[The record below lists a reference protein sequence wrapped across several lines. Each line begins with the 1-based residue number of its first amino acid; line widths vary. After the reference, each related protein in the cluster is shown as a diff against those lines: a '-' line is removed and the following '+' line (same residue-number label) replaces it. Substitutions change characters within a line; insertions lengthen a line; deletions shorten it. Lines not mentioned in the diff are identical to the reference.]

1 MKMMYGDGVLLV
13 FGGLHNSQRAAR
25 KSCSQRENVSSII
38 RDQFH
43 EWLDVRINPNV
54 RS

>member
-25 KSCSQRENVSSII
+25 KSCSQSGGVKGMSAALFETISMNG
-38 RDQFH
+38 
-43 EWLDVRINPNV
+43 
-54 RS
+54 